1 MFVSV
6 VPTIAYCGI
15 IQNNIKISQ
24 LKITLKTKCIVVID
38 AISPKQ
44 KQKQL
49 QLQPKKNHSLRD
61 K

>member
-49 QLQPKKNHSLRD
+49 QLQPKKKS
-61 K
+61 